1 MDCDATVSG
10 AIRQKVKLLNIAP
23 MPPSSSPN
31 VAASASSPS
40 FSGATRKMTN
50 PTAMVTMPRVM
61 NTPRQSVTPNA
72 ASTGTVPESAP
83 SPPMAIWKPEIS
95 GSLPTAKNMRNAL
108 NAAIRHADT
117 PNPMSAR
124 PATSPPMPDAVAKT
138 KAPSA
143 ANINSAASVRLG
155 PKRSSS
161 MPSGNWKRAKVRK

>member
-1 MDCDATVSG
+1 MT
-10 AIRQKVKLLNIAP
+10 IA
-23 MPPSSSPN
+23 
-31 VAASASSPS
+31 
-40 FSGATRKMTN
+40 
-50 PTAMVTMPRVM
+50 TAMVTMPSTVK
-61 NTPRQSVTPNA
+61 TPRQSVTPSA

-83 SPPMAIWKPEIS
+83 SPPTAIWNPEIS
-95 GSLPTAKNMRNAL
+95 GSFSAAKNMRNAL

-117 PNPMSAR
+117 PKPMSAR

-161 MPSGNWKRAKVRK
+161 MPSGN